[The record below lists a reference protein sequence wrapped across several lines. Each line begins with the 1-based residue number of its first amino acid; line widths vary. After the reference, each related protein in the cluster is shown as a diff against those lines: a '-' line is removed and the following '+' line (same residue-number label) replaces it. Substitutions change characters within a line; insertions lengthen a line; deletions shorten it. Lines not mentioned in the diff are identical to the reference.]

1 MKNQLK
7 TVLLLGVLSAILVA
21 IGGALGPTYLYGFT
35 ALALLMNLGA
45 YFFSDRIV
53 LAIHHAR
60 EVPYEQAPGLHRMV
74 EEVAREAGIPK
85 PRVFLLPEAQPNAFA
100 TGRNPRH
107 GVVAVT
113 QGIANLLDE

>member
-7 TVLLLGVLSAILVA
+7 TVLLLGVLSAILIG
-21 IGGALGPTYLYGFT
+21 IGGSLGPGYLYFFT

-53 LAIHHAR
+53 LAMHRAQEI
-60 EVPYEQAPGLHRMV
+60 PPDQAPWLHRIV

-85 PRVFLLPEAQPNAFA
+85 PRVFVIPEEQPNAFA

-107 GVVAVT
+107 
-113 QGIANLLDE
+113 